1 MSSDTGKQIMPFIRM
16 RGLLSIHYRLEQIGR
31 VVPAAARKIPSFL
44 FLRQL
49 ILFSSIFR
57 SAWKNQKLYAVM
69 QCRIISAS
77 GSAARF
83 QSDCFMG
90 RQNVT
95 GAQSAGKESISRN
108 RRQAGWIAAADR
120 ENH

>member
-1 MSSDTGKQIMPFIRM
+1 MDRRRSDYCAR
-16 RGLLSIHYRLEQIGR
+16 RYDWDNVVIG
-31 VVPAAARKIPSFL
+31 AG
-44 FLRQL
+44 
-49 ILFSSIFR
+49 SIFR

-69 QCRIISAS
+69 QRRTISAS

-83 QSDCFMG
+83 QSNWKDLAMLKFCLFAIG
-90 RQNVT
+90 VL
-95 GAQSAGKESISRN
+95 AGTQIPKRN